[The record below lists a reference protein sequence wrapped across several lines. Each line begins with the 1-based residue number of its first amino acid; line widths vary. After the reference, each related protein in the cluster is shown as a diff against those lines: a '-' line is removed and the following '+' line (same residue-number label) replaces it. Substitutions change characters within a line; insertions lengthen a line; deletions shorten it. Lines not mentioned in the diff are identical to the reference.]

1 MRTFIALE
9 LPQTFCIETE
19 SLANQLSTTAQGRF
33 LKQDTYHLTLAFLGE
48 IDEATAQKVIEIL
61 NTTFDKF
68 CANFPSCQS
77 GIALNAVGLGKF
89 GKSNDSTLF
98 LEIQLTEALSAL
110 STTLREELKA
120 QGVNFDQKKF
130 RPHITLARRANLSK
144 GSLKNLVF
152 PAPDTA
158 TKLTFFKST
167 LTPKGALYKPLY
179 TIDLKIKHFPNTRG
193 NA

>member
-19 SLANQLSTTAQGRF
+19 SLANQLSTTVQGRF

-98 LEIQLTEALSAL
+98 LEI
-110 STTLREELKA
+110 
-120 QGVNFDQKKF
+120 
-130 RPHITLARRANLSK
+130 
-144 GSLKNLVF
+144 
-152 PAPDTA
+152 
-158 TKLTFFKST
+158 
-167 LTPKGALYKPLY
+167 
-179 TIDLKIKHFPNTRG
+179 
-193 NA
+193 